1 MSTRTVTIGALCMA
15 SAISFAQPIDM
26 EIDPAQSSIDLAIEV
41 DVGIASDTDTESS
54 SLSGFL
60 RVELDDYGNPSQISL
75 HDLSVMIDDDLS
87 FNWSFGF
94 FGSANA
100 SLEGGAVTWGST
112 DNIVGPVPITG
123 GAFLLPDVPV
133 ALMGTMFVS
142 YDIFI
147 IGGGSETISLADQGD
162 FFSNIEGSV
171 AVNGDEITLTSTLP
185 IDITTPLT
193 DDTGT
198 ELGTLTVTGTGTIVA
213 TGAAP
218 GCPADL
224 TGDGILN
231 FFDISAFLNAYNAMD
246 PIADFDGNG
255 IFNFFDVSAFLNAF
269 NSGCP

>member
-1 MSTRTVTIGALCMA
+1 MNTKTMTIGALFLT
-15 SAISFAQPIDM
+15 SAVAVAQPIDM
-26 EIDPAQSSIDLAIEV
+26 EVDPTQSSIDLTIEV
-41 DVGIASDTDTESS
+41 DVGLASDTDSQSS

-60 RVELDDYGNPSQISL
+60 RVELDDYGNPTQISL
-75 HDLSVMIDDDLS
+75 HDLGVMIDNDLA

-112 DNIVGPVPITG
+112 DNIVGPVPITAG
-123 GAFLLPDVPV
+123 DFILPDVPV

-147 IGGGSETISLADQGD
+147 VGGGSETINLADQGD
-162 FFSNIEGSV
+162 FFSSIEGSI
-171 AVNGDEITLTSTLP
+171 AVSGEDITLTSTLP

-193 DDTGT
+193 DDMGN

-213 TGAAP
+213 TGMAP

-224 TGDGILN
+224 TGDGALD

-246 PIADFDGNG
+246 LVADFDGNG

-269 NSGCP
+269 NAGCP